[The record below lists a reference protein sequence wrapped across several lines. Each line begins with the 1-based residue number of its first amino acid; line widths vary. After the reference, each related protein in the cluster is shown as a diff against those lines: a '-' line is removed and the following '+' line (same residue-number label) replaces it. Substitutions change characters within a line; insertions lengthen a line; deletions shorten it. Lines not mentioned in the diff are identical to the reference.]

1 MPRSYRFRVE
11 SVNSHCAIVVDYDEC
26 MDRTALVSA
35 IERVQMSARDNASRL
50 EVMTQR
56 LQLLR
61 NGVEGGAPVAD
72 LVRDADPPIVQLLT
86 DNLEELQQSGVEFR
100 YALAAALVEEGMSA
114 ADVARIFGVS
124 RQRVSALLNDARRGS
139 A

>member
-1 MPRSYRFRVE
+1 
-11 SVNSHCAIVVDYDEC
+11 